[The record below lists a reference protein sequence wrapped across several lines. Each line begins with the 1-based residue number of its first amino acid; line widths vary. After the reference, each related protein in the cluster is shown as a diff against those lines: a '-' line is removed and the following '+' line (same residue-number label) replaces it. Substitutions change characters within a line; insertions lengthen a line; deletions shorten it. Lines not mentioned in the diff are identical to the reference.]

1 MLKVKIINKSK
12 HPLPRYATP
21 QSAGMDLRAN
31 IEEPITMSPLERRL
45 RPTGLYLALPAG
57 FEAQVRP
64 RSGFALKQGVTVLST
79 PGTIDADYRGEIGV
93 ILINLCSES
102 VTV

>member
-45 RPTGLYLALPAG
+45 YKQFEDFINLRYSYPLPAD
-57 FEAQVRP
+57 RP
-64 RSGFALKQGVTVLST
+64 HRHSGEVF
-79 PGTIDADYRGEIGV
+79 
-93 ILINLCSES
+93 
-102 VTV
+102 